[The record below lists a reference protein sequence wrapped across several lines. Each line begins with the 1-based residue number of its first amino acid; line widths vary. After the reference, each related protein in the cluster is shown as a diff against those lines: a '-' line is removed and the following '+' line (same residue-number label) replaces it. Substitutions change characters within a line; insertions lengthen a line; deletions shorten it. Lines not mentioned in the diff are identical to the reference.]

1 MSEGRGVIP
10 SIVLNYKLN
19 YTVELSTFFDGLI
32 LYMKKKNIEICKL
45 CTCTNIAR

>member
-32 LYMKKKNIEICKL
+32 LYMKKKTSKFVNCVHAQ
-45 CTCTNIAR
+45 T